1 MYSTPRKVLAIDRP
15 LYGAALKN
23 TIFREGESFQLCAL
37 ATSFPAA
44 QRALWES
51 QPDLILL
58 DPEMLGPESERFV
71 NLVRDSETPLPII
84 GFGEETMRA
93 RAEFLHLDTFLP
105 KPPNVLKLNAWQGEG
120 SALLDHLYQRF
131 QIPRMIKVMIVD
143 DAALM
148 LSVISKIVKTQPDM
162 DVIAKEKNGQEALD
176 DLKTHQPDVILLDIE
191 MPVMDGL
198 TFLKHARIKSQ
209 AKVIILSSVSLTG
222 SAKAAEA
229 RRLGADAIMTKPSGA
244 VSMNLEEASGSQ
256 IIRTIHQVLR
266 Q

>member
-1 MYSTPRKVLAIDRP
+1 MKGNLLLIDDEP
-15 LYGAALKN
+15 ELSQSMKELFEEEAGEIFIANNGEEALK
-23 TIFREGESFQLCAL
+23 
-37 ATSFPAA
+37 
-44 QRALWES
+44 
-51 QPDLILL
+51 LL
-58 DPEMLGPESERFV
+58 
-71 NLVRDSETPLPII
+71 
-84 GFGEETMRA
+84 EENDI
-93 RAEFLHLDTFLP
+93 HCVVSD
-105 KPPNVLKLNAWQGEG
+105 
-120 SALLDHLYQRF
+120 
-131 QIPRMIKVMIVD
+131 IK
-143 DAALM
+143 
-148 LSVISKIVKTQPDM
+148 
-162 DVIAKEKNGQEALD
+162 
-176 DLKTHQPDVILLDIE
+176 